1 MKNLA
6 IIFGLL
12 ALSVSFNAS
21 ASPAQNRY
29 EHNANKSEQAQ
40 NRYERRDDKLDLVQ
54 LENLLRRF
62 DQAKAARRPALMS
75 DVDSDVLK
83 ALAAELVEGRQE
95 VAQKYDEAARSGQE
109 LAQGRAEAGRD
120 AAYMAPPPVVRDDV
134 RDVRKDAADYR
145 EDRADLNREQN
156 IQLRKRSLAREYRT
170 FAHMH
175 DPRSSMRKRA
185 VLIDLITL
193 AKMEVQENRKEKH
206 EDRNERREDK
216 QERHEDRRM
225 GH

>member
-1 MKNLA
+1 MKNVAL
-6 IIFGLL
+6 IFGLL
-12 ALSVSFNAS
+12 ALSVSFSAS
-21 ASPAQNRY
+21 ANPGQNRY
-29 EHNANKSEQAQ
+29 ENTANKVEQSQ

-62 DQAKAARRPALMS
+62 DQAKAARRPGLMS
-75 DVDSDVLK
+75 EVDSDVLRV
-83 ALAAELVEGRQE
+83 LASELAEGRQE
-95 VAQKYDEAARSGQE
+95 VAQKYDEASRSGQE

-134 RDVRKDAADYR
+134 RDARKDAADYR

-175 DPRSSMRKRA
+175 DPRASMRKRGI
-185 VLIDLITL
+185 LLDLITL
-193 AKMEVQENRKEKH
+193 AKLEVQDNRKEKH

-216 QERHEDRRM
+216 HERHEDRRM